1 MNNETISLK
10 IQERLN
16 KLASN
21 DFTNIK
27 PFQIIEAFNKGMV
40 AWCRRQLAGNNLF
53 KTGDESSKRRI
64 DDLQL
69 LLNEIPFN
77 ANDKGDYYLSD
88 ILPANYFE
96 WKRVDVMAKNECC
109 PPRRMKVW
117 LVEEGN
123 IPDILRDANKK
134 PNFEWGEMVCTLIDN
149 RIKLYTGDQF
159 EIDSLKLVYYRQP
172 LRIQIQGVSDPYTGQ
187 ISLVDVLC
195 EFKDDIVELLVDE
208 AVKILAGDIE
218 SIGQNQIADNSVEQN
233 N

>member
-1 MNNETISLK
+1 MNNKTISLK

-16 KLASN
+16 KLASS

-27 PFQIIEAFNKGMV
+27 PFQIVEAFNKGMV
-40 AWCRRQLAGNNLF
+40 AWCRRQLAGNNLP
-53 KTGDESSKRRI
+53 KTGDEASKRRI

-69 LLNEIPFN
+69 LLNEIPFD
-77 ANDKGDYYLSD
+77 ANDKGDHYLSD

-96 WKRVDVMAKNECC
+96 WKRVDVMAKYECC

-134 PNFEWGEMVCTLIDN
+134 PDFKWGEMVCTLIDN
-149 RIKLYTGDQF
+149 RIKLYTDDQF
-159 EIDSLKLVYYRQP
+159 EIDTLKLVYYRQP
-172 LRIQIQGVSDPYTGQ
+172 LRIQMQGVSDPYTGQ
-187 ISLVDVLC
+187 ISLVEVEC